1 MVVRSQG
8 LGLKNED
15 LKMAKLVSTQ
25 KRKKEKREP
34 FMVFRKFNRSS
45 HGFWSQ
51 ENRCDKQFRLIRS
64 NRAVQFGF

>member
-15 LKMAKLVSTQ
+15 LKMAELVSTQ

-45 HGFWSQ
+45 HGF
-51 ENRCDKQFRLIRS
+51 
-64 NRAVQFGF
+64 